1 VSVQRETDSIPP
13 GDKGVGASGRVSAHR
28 DNSVAF
34 RHGEAC
40 GVKGIAGLDRANDQ
54 VERCLVEREVNSM
67 SGFRPKRLL
76 LCLVVVSALIGA
88 FGVHAGFTT
97 EPGLRAAQAQLVPP
111 SSDLLRVADKA
122 DEPAAGYMWSA
133 MRIESGIRL
142 RGSVPTTE
150 DRRTVLGM
158 VKAHFPDLDV
168 EDRLK
173 IADGFPPHD
182 QWLGAVSFGLKQLSH
197 LKRGSVRLHN
207 VMLKLDGEARSAAD
221 YIEVKKALAGALPT
235 GLVVANISI
244 RPPVADPFIFVADL
258 GTNALS
264 LTGSVP
270 SENARKQVR
279 ELSRQLFRRPGLD
292 DRLELASGAPK
303 DWDEAVAAALR
314 ALSRLE
320 SGKIALS
327 GLAVTIQGV
336 APDQG
341 TAVAVSYQ
349 LRRDLPD
356 LFSTS
361 ESISWK
367 EAAMPA
373 DMAAQVIPRIKSIVR
388 GGGQLPGGV
397 LPEVLPLL
405 DGE

>member
-1 VSVQRETDSIPP
+1 MP
-13 GDKGVGASGRVSAHR
+13 
-28 DNSVAF
+28 
-34 RHGEAC
+34 
-40 GVKGIAGLDRANDQ
+40 
-54 VERCLVEREVNSM
+54 
-67 SGFRPKRLL
+67 GFRPSQLL
-76 LCLVVVSALIGA
+76 LCLVAVLALIGA
-88 FGVHAGFTT
+88 FGARAGFTIDS
-97 EPGLRAAQAQLVPP
+97 GLRATQAELASPNIFK
-111 SSDLLRVADKA
+111 VADKPELR
-122 DEPAAGYMWSA
+122 DGYLWSA
-133 MRIESGIRL
+133 TRIESNLRL
-142 RGSVPTTE
+142 RGSVPSDE

-173 IADGFPPHD
+173 IADGAPPQD
-182 QWLGAVSFGLKQLSH
+182 QWLGAVSFSLKQLSH
-197 LKRGSVRLHN
+197 LKRGSVRLFD
-207 VMLKLDGEARSAAD
+207 VTLKLDGEARSAAD
-221 YIEVKKALAGALPT
+221 YVEVRKALAGSVPT
-235 GLVVANISI
+235 GLVVANASI
-244 RPPVADPFIFVADL
+244 RPPVADPFVFVADL

-264 LTGSVP
+264 LSGSVP

-292 DRLELASGAPK
+292 DKLELASGAPR
-303 DWDEAVAAALR
+303 DWNEAVAAALR

-336 APDQG
+336 APDKG

-349 LRRDLPD
+349 LRRDLPE

-373 DMAAQVIPRIKSIVR
+373 DIAARMLPRIKAFV
-388 GGGQLPGGV
+388 GGPSQFPSGA
-397 LPEVLPLL
+397 LPEIAPLL
-405 DGE
+405 DAE